1 MGKFY
6 QILVE
11 CNADIYIE
19 VDLMRL
25 LWSILLLCGIQPAS
39 AAEYPEPALAENRDT
54 LTHGT
59 LVMDKV
65 VPASEISLELDGP
78 MVQGGVVFGVTRPG
92 AKLMQDDQAVPVSA
106 EGNFIIGFDRLA
118 PEESTLQV
126 EFPDGSFMER
136 KLKIAQRTYAV
147 ERIDGLPQ
155 EKVTPDPALKQRIE
169 SEQALVKEARTLV
182 DDRTDYVKGFEWP
195 VTGRISG
202 VYGSQ
207 RILNGEPKWP
217 HYGVDIARPEGTPV
231 AAPADATVILVHPDM
246 FYSGATLILDHG
258 QGFSS
263 TFLHLQKILVK
274 QGQRVK
280 RGEIV
285 GLLGTSGRATG
296 PHLDW
301 RMNLRGKRVDPAM
314 VVDSMPELEHAVER
328 GI

>member
-1 MGKFY
+1 
-6 QILVE
+6 
-11 CNADIYIE
+11 
-19 VDLMRL
+19 MRL
-25 LWSILLLCGIQPAS
+25 LWSILLLCGMQPAS
-39 AAEYPEPALAENRDT
+39 AAEYTEPALAQGSET

-59 LVMDKV
+59 LVVDRV

-92 AKLMQDDQAVPVSA
+92 SRLTQDDQPVPVSDS
-106 EGNFIIGFDRLA
+106 GDFIIGFDRQA
-118 PEESTLQV
+118 PGESILRV
-126 EFPDGSFMER
+126 EFPDGSTMER
-136 KLKIAQRTYAV
+136 TLKIAQRTYAV

-155 EKVTPDPALKQRIE
+155 EKVTPDPTLQQRIE
-169 SEQALVKEARTLV
+169 REQALVKEARKLL
-182 DDRTDYVKGFEWP
+182 DERTDYVKGFEWP

-231 AAPADATVILVHPDM
+231 TAPTDATVTLAYPDM

-263 TFLHLQKILVK
+263 TFLHLQKILV
-274 QGQRVK
+274 QEGQRVK
-280 RGEIV
+280 RGEVV
-285 GLLGTSGRATG
+285 GLLGSSGRATG

-314 VVDSMPELEHAVER
+314 VVGPMPEVQHAADR

>member
-1 MGKFY
+1 
-6 QILVE
+6 
-11 CNADIYIE
+11 
-19 VDLMRL
+19 MRL
-25 LWSILLLCGIQPAS
+25 LWSILLLFGMQSAS
-39 AAEYPEPALAENRDT
+39 AAEYTEPALAEKSDT
-54 LTHGT
+54 LTHGA
-59 LVMDKV
+59 LVVDKV
-65 VPASEISLELDGP
+65 VPVSDITLELDGP

-92 AKLMQDDQAVPVSA
+92 AKLMQDDQAVPVSG
-106 EGNFIIGFDRLA
+106 EGNFVIGFDRLA
-118 PEESTLQV
+118 PEESMLRV
-126 EFPDGSFMER
+126 EFPDGSVVER
-136 KLKIAQRTYAV
+136 TLEIAQRSYAV
-147 ERIDGLPQ
+147 EHIDGLPQ

-169 SEQALVKEARTLV
+169 REQALVEEARTLV
-182 DDRTDYVKGFEWP
+182 DERTDYVKGFEWP

-231 AAPADATVILVHPDM
+231 AAPADATVILAHPDM
-246 FYSGATLILDHG
+246 FYSGVTLILDHG

-263 TFLHLQKILVK
+263 TFLHLQKTMVE

-285 GLLGTSGRATG
+285 GLLGASGRATG

-314 VVDSMPELEHAVER
+314 VVGPMPESEHAAER

>member
-1 MGKFY
+1 MK
-6 QILVE
+6 
-11 CNADIYIE
+11 
-19 VDLMRL
+19 RL
-25 LWSILLLCGIQPAS
+25 LWSILLLCGMQPAT
-39 AAEYPEPALAENRDT
+39 AAEYTEPALTENTDT

-59 LVMDKV
+59 LVVNKV
-65 VPASEISLELDGP
+65 VPASEIRLELDGP

-92 AKLMQDDQAVPVSA
+92 AKLTQDDEAVPVSS
-106 EGNFIIGFDRLA
+106 EGEFVIGFDRLA
-118 PEESTLQV
+118 PEESMLQV
-126 EFPDGSFMER
+126 EFPDGSSMQR
-136 KLKIAQRTYAV
+136 KLKIAQRNYAI
-147 ERIDGLPQ
+147 ERINGLPQ
-155 EKVTPDPALKQRIE
+155 EKVTPDPALEQRIE
-169 SEQALVKEARTLV
+169 QEQALVQEARELM
-182 DDRTDYVKGFEWP
+182 DGRTDYVEGFEWP

-231 AAPADATVILVHPDM
+231 AAPADATVILAHPDM
-246 FYSGATLILDHG
+246 FYSGATLIMDHG

-274 QGQRVK
+274 QGQRVE

-285 GLLGTSGRATG
+285 GLLGASGRATG

-301 RMNLRGKRVDPAM
+301 RMNLRGKRVDPTM
-314 VVDSMPELEHAVER
+314 VVGPMPESEHAAER